1 MASKPNRSRRAFT
14 LYELVVVI
22 ALFALVGG
30 MVTSFIIF
38 MSNYSNTSERQAQR
52 VSDLTEIRAQTDK
65 WFSYADAS
73 GIAVTFGGG
82 NFVAS
87 AGDMSITVSQQE
99 DGCTFVFDYGTSE
112 SERTQTLTF
121 ENIYTM
127 RIFAE
132 GTAADENSDALIR
145 FTVQMRVQNVVCAC
159 EIYAGAE

>member
-1 MASKPNRSRRAFT
+1 MASQPNTSRRAFT

-22 ALFALVGG
+22 ALLTLVGG

-52 VSDLTEIRAQTDK
+52 VSDLTEIRAQTDA
-65 WFSYADAS
+65 WFSYADSS
-73 GIAVTFGGG
+73 GLPVTLGG
-82 NFVAS
+82 NAVVS

-99 DGCTFVFDYGTSE
+99 DGCIFTFSYSTTE

-121 ENIYTM
+121 ENSYTM

-132 GTAADENSDALIR
+132 GTAAGENTDALIR
-145 FTVQMRVQNVVCAC
+145 FTVQMRVQGGVFAC
-159 EIYAGAE
+159 EVYAG

>member
-1 MASKPNRSRRAFT
+1 MTSKPNRSRRAFT

-38 MSNYSNTSERQAQR
+38 MSNYSNNSERQAQR
-52 VSDLTEIRAQTDK
+52 VSDLTELRAQTDA
-65 WFSYADAS
+65 WFSYADS
-73 GIAVTFGGG
+73 SDSPVTLGG
-82 NFVAS
+82 NAAAR
-87 AGDMSITVSQQE
+87 AGDMSITVTQRE

-121 ENIYTM
+121 ENSYTM
-127 RIFAE
+127 RIFADN
-132 GTAADENSDALIR
+132 TATAENTGSLIR
-145 FTVQMRVQNVVCAC
+145 FTVQMRVQGGLYVC